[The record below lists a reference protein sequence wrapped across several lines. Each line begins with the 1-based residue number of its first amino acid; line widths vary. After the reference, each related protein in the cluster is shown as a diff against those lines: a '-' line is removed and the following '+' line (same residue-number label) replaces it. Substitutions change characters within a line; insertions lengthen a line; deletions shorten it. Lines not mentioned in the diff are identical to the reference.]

1 MVPVSPSPRYSGSN
15 LCGYFTHHDNPLCQ
29 SCGRGTGS
37 MRVLIESNHRYP
49 AYGAMGS
56 GHHPKEFPSGSGW
69 HMQDLLARGL
79 AELGHEVLYLL
90 REGCD
95 APLPDGVQLLSEP
108 AADIDIFQT
117 TGSPSADVDMHEFME
132 RHRVP
137 WILTCHLDRSHSAA
151 ADNWIFV
158 SRSLARTY
166 GRERHVYNGIDPAE
180 CLFFPAKEDYL
191 LFMAAAER
199 AIPKGLGTAF
209 AVSKRTGVR
218 LVVAGTGR
226 SYDAIEHISGLC
238 RDAGVE
244 YVGDIRGAAKAAWL
258 AGAKAVILPT
268 GTNEGCPLTLIEAL
282 MSGTPVIASTA
293 GGIPEMITPDTG
305 FLCGEEDDYVRAVAR
320 LGEILPD
327 RCRQHA
333 LERFHYLRMAR
344 DYLVEFE
351 AEIAEHRNGQR
362 RRSSSI

>member
-1 MVPVSPSPRYSGSN
+1 
-15 LCGYFTHHDNPLCQ
+15 
-29 SCGRGTGS
+29 
-37 MRVLIESNHRYP
+37 MRILIESNHRYP
-49 AYGAMGS
+49 FYGAVGS
-56 GHHPKEFPSGSGW
+56 GRHPREFPSGSGW

-95 APLPDGVQLLSEP
+95 APLPDGVRLVSGP
-108 AADIDIFQT
+108 VADIDIFQT
-117 TGSPSADVDMHEFME
+117 TGSPSADLDVHEFVA
-132 RHRVP
+132 RHGVP
-137 WILTCHLDRSHSAA
+137 WVLTCHLDRSGGALPAA
-151 ADNWIFV
+151 NNWIFV

-166 GRERHVYNGIDPAE
+166 GKERHVYNGIDPAD
-180 CLFFPAKEDYL
+180 CLFSRAKEDFL

-199 AIPKGLGTAF
+199 AIPKGLFTAF

-238 RDAGVE
+238 RDAGAE

-258 AGAKAVILPT
+258 AAAKGVILPT
-268 GTNEGCPLTLIEAL
+268 ETNEGCPLTLIEAL

-293 GGIPEMITPDTG
+293 GGIPEMVTPDTG
-305 FLCGEEDDYVRAVAR
+305 FLCDDEDDYVRAVAR
-320 LGEILPD
+320 LREIASD

-344 DYLVEFE
+344 DYVVEFE
-351 AEIAEHRNGQR
+351 AEIARHRDGQR
-362 RRSSSI
+362 RRPPGI